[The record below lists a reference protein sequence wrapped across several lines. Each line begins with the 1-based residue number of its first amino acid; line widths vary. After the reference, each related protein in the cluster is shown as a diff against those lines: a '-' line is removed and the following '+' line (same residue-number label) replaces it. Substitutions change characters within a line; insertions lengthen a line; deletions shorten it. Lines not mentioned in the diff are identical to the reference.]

1 MLQTVGISASAHRVA
16 LPPGSGFAN
25 YQIGV
30 QHSCCADAHTLV
42 WNIGE
47 WNTGQRFAVH
57 EMSIAESV
65 LQIIEDKAR
74 ADGYARVR
82 AVWLEIGQLAAVE
95 KDSLRF
101 CFDVVTRDSVA
112 RDARLEIIETAGQ
125 GWCMDCACNVAVTAR
140 YEPCPN
146 CGSFQ
151 IEVTGGDEMR
161 VKELE
166 VE

>member
-1 MLQTVGISASAHRVA
+1 
-16 LPPGSGFAN
+16 
-25 YQIGV
+25 
-30 QHSCCADAHTLV
+30 
-42 WNIGE
+42 
-47 WNTGQRFAVH
+47 VH

-74 ADGYARVR
+74 SDGYAKVN
-82 AVWLEIGQLAAVE
+82 AVWLEIGQLAGVE
-95 KDSLRF
+95 TGSLRF
-101 CFDVVTRDSVA
+101 CFDVVTRDTVA

-125 GWCMDCACNVAVTAR
+125 GWCMECACNVAVTAR
-140 YEPCPN
+140 YEPCPR

-151 IEVTGGDEMR
+151 IEVTGGEEMR

>member
-1 MLQTVGISASAHRVA
+1 M
-16 LPPGSGFAN
+16 
-25 YQIGV
+25 
-30 QHSCCADAHTLV
+30 
-42 WNIGE
+42 
-47 WNTGQRFAVH
+47 H

-95 KDSLRF
+95 QESLRF
-101 CFDVVTRDSVA
+101 CFDVVTRDSIA

-125 GWCMDCACNVAVTAR
+125 GWCMDCARNVALPAL

-151 IEVTGGDEMR
+151 IQVTGGDEMR

>member
-1 MLQTVGISASAHRVA
+1 M
-16 LPPGSGFAN
+16 
-25 YQIGV
+25 
-30 QHSCCADAHTLV
+30 
-42 WNIGE
+42 
-47 WNTGQRFAVH
+47 H

-65 LQIIEDKAR
+65 LQIIEDTAR
-74 ADGYARVR
+74 AEGYARVK

-95 KDSLRF
+95 KESLRF
-101 CFDVVTRDSVA
+101 CFDVVARDSIA
-112 RDARLEIIETAGQ
+112 RDARLEITETAGQ
-125 GWCMDCACNVAVTAR
+125 GWCMECACNVAVTSR
-140 YEPCPN
+140 HEPCPC

>member
-1 MLQTVGISASAHRVA
+1 M
-16 LPPGSGFAN
+16 
-25 YQIGV
+25 
-30 QHSCCADAHTLV
+30 
-42 WNIGE
+42 
-47 WNTGQRFAVH
+47 H

-65 LQIIEDKAR
+65 LQIIEDRAR

-82 AVWLEIGQLAAVE
+82 AVWLEIGQLAGVE
-95 KDSLRF
+95 KESLRF

-125 GWCMDCACNVAVTAR
+125 GWCPVCACNVAVSAR

-146 CGSFQ
+146 CGGFQ
-151 IEVTGGDEMR
+151 IEVTGGEEMR

>member
-1 MLQTVGISASAHRVA
+1 
-16 LPPGSGFAN
+16 
-25 YQIGV
+25 
-30 QHSCCADAHTLV
+30 
-42 WNIGE
+42 
-47 WNTGQRFAVH
+47 VH

-74 ADGYARVR
+74 SDGYAKVN
-82 AVWLEIGQLAAVE
+82 AVWLEIGQLAGVE
-95 KDSLRF
+95 TESLRF
-101 CFDVVTRDSVA
+101 CFDVVARDTVA

-125 GWCMDCACNVAVTAR
+125 GWCMECACNVAVTAR
-140 YEPCPN
+140 YEPCPS

-151 IEVTGGDEMR
+151 IEVTGGEEMR

>member
-1 MLQTVGISASAHRVA
+1 M
-16 LPPGSGFAN
+16 
-25 YQIGV
+25 
-30 QHSCCADAHTLV
+30 
-42 WNIGE
+42 
-47 WNTGQRFAVH
+47 H

-65 LQIIEDKAR
+65 LQIIEDQVR
-74 ADGYARVR
+74 ADGYAKVN
-82 AVWLEIGQLAAVE
+82 AVWLEIGQLASVE
-95 KDSLRF
+95 TESLRF

-112 RDARLEIIETAGQ
+112 QDARLEIIATAGQ
-125 GWCMDCACNVAVTAR
+125 GWCLQCERSVSVTAR

-151 IEVTGGDEMR
+151 IEVTGGEEMR

>member
-1 MLQTVGISASAHRVA
+1 
-16 LPPGSGFAN
+16 
-25 YQIGV
+25 
-30 QHSCCADAHTLV
+30 
-42 WNIGE
+42 
-47 WNTGQRFAVH
+47 VH

-65 LQIIEDKAR
+65 LQIIEDQAR
-74 ADGYARVR
+74 ADGYAKVN
-82 AVWLEIGQLAAVE
+82 AVWLEIGQLAGVE
-95 KDSLRF
+95 TESLRF

-112 RDARLEIIETAGQ
+112 CDARLEIIETAGQ
-125 GWCMDCACNVAVTAR
+125 GWCPECARSVAVTAR

-151 IEVTGGDEMR
+151 IQVTGGEEMR

>member
-1 MLQTVGISASAHRVA
+1 M
-16 LPPGSGFAN
+16 
-25 YQIGV
+25 
-30 QHSCCADAHTLV
+30 
-42 WNIGE
+42 
-47 WNTGQRFAVH
+47 H

-65 LQIIEDKAR
+65 LQIIEDTAR
-74 ADGYARVR
+74 AEGCARVR

-95 KDSLRF
+95 KESLRF
-101 CFDVVTRDSVA
+101 CFDVVARDSIA

-125 GWCMDCACNVAVTAR
+125 GWCMECARTVAVTSR
-140 YEPCPN
+140 YQPCPG

>member
-1 MLQTVGISASAHRVA
+1 M
-16 LPPGSGFAN
+16 
-25 YQIGV
+25 
-30 QHSCCADAHTLV
+30 
-42 WNIGE
+42 
-47 WNTGQRFAVH
+47 H

-65 LQIIEDKAR
+65 LQIIEDTAR
-74 ADGYARVR
+74 AEGCARVK

-95 KDSLRF
+95 KESLRF
-101 CFDVVTRDSVA
+101 CFDVVARDSVA

-125 GWCMDCACNVAVTAR
+125 GWCMECARNVAVTSR
-140 YEPCPN
+140 YEPCPG

-161 VKELE
+161 VRELE

>member
-1 MLQTVGISASAHRVA
+1 M
-16 LPPGSGFAN
+16 
-25 YQIGV
+25 
-30 QHSCCADAHTLV
+30 
-42 WNIGE
+42 
-47 WNTGQRFAVH
+47 H

-74 ADGYARVR
+74 TDGYARVR
-82 AVWLEIGQLAAVE
+82 AVWLEIGQLAGVE
-95 KDSLRF
+95 TESLRF

-125 GWCMDCACNVAVTAR
+125 GWCMECARNVAVTTR

-151 IEVTGGDEMR
+151 IEVTGGEEMR

>member
-1 MLQTVGISASAHRVA
+1 MNLG
-16 LPPGSGFAN
+16 G
-25 YQIGV
+25 
-30 QHSCCADAHTLV
+30 
-42 WNIGE
+42 NIRQG
-47 WNTGQRFAVH
+47 FAVH

-65 LQIIEDKAR
+65 LQIIEDKALS
-74 ADGYARVR
+74 DGYARVKT
-82 AVWLEIGQLAAVE
+82 VWLEIGQLAGVE
-95 KDSLRF
+95 TESLRF

-125 GWCMDCACNVAVTAR
+125 GWCMDCARNVAVTAR
-140 YEPCPN
+140 YEPCPI

>member
-1 MLQTVGISASAHRVA
+1 
-16 LPPGSGFAN
+16 
-25 YQIGV
+25 
-30 QHSCCADAHTLV
+30 
-42 WNIGE
+42 
-47 WNTGQRFAVH
+47 VH

-65 LQIIEDKAR
+65 LQIIEDQAR
-74 ADGYARVR
+74 ADGYARVN
-82 AVWLEIGQLAAVE
+82 AVWLEIGQLAGVE
-95 KDSLRF
+95 TESLRF

-125 GWCMDCACNVAVTAR
+125 GWCMECACTVAVTAR

-151 IEVTGGDEMR
+151 IQVTGGEEMR